1 MSQTIDR
8 AIAII
13 ELVSSSPRSLNEV
26 AAHLDVHR
34 STALRQIQTL
44 EESGFLLRRSD
55 GRIAI
60 GPRLIAVAQ
69 KALEGLDLRQVA
81 SAHLRSLQ
89 EKVGHTVHLAQL
101 IGDEIIYVDKV
112 DGAASVRM
120 YSQVGKR
127 VTPHASGV
135 GKAILAQLPPERRE
149 RLLEKTEWVAYT
161 PNTHTSMDTLTADLD
176 RIRER
181 GWGID
186 DCEFEDFVNCIAA
199 PVRNSTGDIIGAIS
213 ITSIRV
219 VANLRDLSAF
229 LPSLLETTAAINSE
243 LA

>member
-1 MSQTIDR
+1 MSQTIER
-8 AIAII
+8 AISII
-13 ELVSSSPRSLNEV
+13 EFVSSPPRSLNEV

-69 KALEGLDLRQVA
+69 KALDGLDLRQVA
-81 SAHLRSLQ
+81 SPYLRRLQ

-101 IGDEIIYVDKV
+101 IGDEIIYIDKV
-112 DGAASVRM
+112 DGVASVRM
-120 YSQVGKR
+120 YSQVGRR

-135 GKAILAQLPPERRE
+135 GKAILAQLSPERRQT
-149 RLLEKTEWVAYT
+149 LLGNTEWVAHT
-161 PNTHTSMDTLTADLD
+161 PNTHTSMDTLSADLD
-176 RIRER
+176 RIKER

-186 DCEFEDFVNCIAA
+186 DCEFEDFVNCLAA
-199 PVRNSTGDIIGAIS
+199 PVRNSTGDTIGAIS

-219 VANLRDLSAF
+219 VANLKELGAF
-229 LPSLLETTAAINSE
+229 LPELLETTAAINNE